1 MKDTWCVVTEGVAVG
16 QRPMFE
22 EKRHPYPTVI
32 RNEVGRSGEL
42 HVWYKPDDDRER
54 CDVYAP
60 GAWLFAGWLD
70 A

>member
-1 MKDTWCVVTEGVAVG
+1 MKDTWCVVTKDIGLD
-16 QRPMFE
+16 
-22 EKRHPYPTVI
+22 RHPYPTVI